1 MQTTEKRL
9 DQIYGIVTSEDF
21 LARRGLGNEISF
33 FIFDY
38 DPEDELLV
46 RAHVKKLVSR
56 LNSPSSPRRVI
67 EFNLYAILLEI
78 LQEENL
84 LAEMAAFE
92 QEHDRQ
98 YVLEAVDGV
107 ASHEVYVNLINERSQ
122 GHEVIFLTGIGMVW
136 PFIRSHTVLNN
147 LHEVLERT
155 PVVMFFPG
163 RYDGVE
169 LRLFSRIEDNNYYRA
184 FPLVPR

>member
-1 MQTTEKRL
+1 MRTTEKRL

-46 RAHVKKLVSR
+46 RAHIEKLVSR

-84 LAEMAAFE
+84 LDGMASFE
-92 QEHDRQ
+92 KEYDREYVQEAISSLAAPD
-98 YVLEAVDGV
+98 
-107 ASHEVYVNLINERSQ
+107 VYVELINKRFQ
-122 GHEVIFLTGIGMVW
+122 GYEMIFLTGIGMVW

-147 LHEVLERT
+147 LHFILEKT
-155 PVVMFFPG
+155 PLVMFFPG

-169 LRLFSRIEDNNYYRA
+169 LRLFSKIGDDNYYRA
-184 FPLVPR
+184 FPLIPR